1 MGIQI
6 DKLVYKFVEDV
17 LKLSVVLNVIREV
30 VGQVT

>member
-6 DKLVYKFVEDV
+6 DKLVYKFVGDV

-30 VGQVT
+30 VGHVT